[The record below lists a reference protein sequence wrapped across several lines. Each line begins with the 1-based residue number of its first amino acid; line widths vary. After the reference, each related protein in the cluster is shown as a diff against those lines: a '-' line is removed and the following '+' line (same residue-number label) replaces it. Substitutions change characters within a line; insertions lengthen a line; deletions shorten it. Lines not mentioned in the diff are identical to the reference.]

1 MNSKLVSELLKG
13 IVLTLGLVLLLFAM
27 AVLAPQARADS
38 LNVSQ
43 VAHYLDQW
51 TALPLAPHV
60 DRLLATNLLD
70 AQELAWGSQWQEG
83 SLLASENAVLK
94 AITLYV
100 WPGGPTMI
108 TVGGEELVWVQSNIA
123 IDTTLSVGFSA
134 DSLNFGSQP
143 VVTPEP
149 DVLLLLLIALVVALP
164 VPMLI
169 RSGLRRSMANVMRAR
184 LASYRPRVQVR
195 S

>member
-1 MNSKLVSELLKG
+1 MNSKLLSELLKG
-13 IVLTLGLVLLLFAM
+13 IVLTVGLVLLLFAM

-43 VAHYLDQW
+43 VAHYLDTW

-60 DRLLATNLLD
+60 DRLLASNLLD
-70 AQELAWGSQWQEG
+70 AQELAWGTQWQEG

-100 WPGGPTMI
+100 WPGGPAAI
-108 TVGGEELVWVQSNIA
+108 TVGGEPLVWVQSNIS
-123 IDTTLSVGFSA
+123 IDTTLSVGFGT
-134 DSLNFGSQP
+134 DSLNFGEQP
-143 VVTPEP
+143 ITAVVTPEP
-149 DVLLLLLIALVVALP
+149 ATLAMLLAGIV
-164 VPMLI
+164 
-169 RSGLRRSMANVMRAR
+169 GLWLGWYGTRRTLAHRMRAR